1 MSRRDVIHR
10 SIAAALICAAAASAW
25 WRLLGPGA
33 TLFRI
38 IPAVL
43 IVAIA
48 FAAGT
53 AGGRRVARGTGALMG
68 LAGTFAA
75 GFILGA
81 ITLEDSTG
89 SVSPGAIVSG
99 TLQGL
104 GILLRSP
111 VPAPLNSETV
121 TAAIIFTG
129 YATMMS
135 ALLMC
140 TKRPALAL
148 IPSMMLFVGATAL
161 SEGSIESPT
170 SSGIVF
176 LLACTGAMALVP
188 SGDTGG
194 SISDGAEFAEPQ
206 RAPGSGR
213 IVHGVFVLSL
223 CVLITGTAVVLAQLT
238 GLGSKDKPYDPHQT
252 DNYRPETKVNPV
264 NQVNQWQTIERRS
277 KFPLMTVSG
286 AALPKAFVWA
296 TAEFYNGASWQTIK
310 TFSDV
315 EPTIPYV
322 PPPRLRWTR
331 PVQASVTTTEDL
343 PGPWLPAPYRPTAV
357 TGVPIRSDG
366 DAVVISR
373 SDKAK
378 STDYAVTANVLALKN
393 LRPLQSASGTDRD
406 SAGRATELPTGVPLS
421 LIDFADNAMAGGGS
435 AYQRLTRLADATAGP
450 EFRESSTAGADVFSY
465 RALDNM
471 ITTSKSGSEAQFA
484 TAFAVMARTQGFSSR
499 LVAGYAMPSAAG
511 GKVTTRSAIVW
522 PEVNFTNVG
531 WVPFAPGPQDLARGV
546 PVPSRYKAPPKPP
559 PAPKP
564 KPKPTVKPKPEPT
577 KPPEP
582 KPADQTIPTWA
593 FWLLGIMLA
602 IAAWLGAIV
611 LWRRRLIKKL
621 RTGAADGP
629 AAGAWIWIRSVR
641 RHLRVELPQS
651 PRSTAQDTTAS
662 AQLRAVAQVAD
673 EALYGPTVD
682 DPAGSD
688 QVWANADLVVAQ
700 DRGTAGL
707 RGRLRWLLVPIRRVR
722 DRIKTNAD

>member
-25 WRLLGPGA
+25 WRLLGAGA
-33 TLFRI
+33 TLLRI

-121 TAAIIFTG
+121 TAAIVFTG

-170 SSGIVF
+170 TSGIVF
-176 LLACTGAMALVP
+176 LLACTGAMAMVP

-194 SISDGAEFAEPQ
+194 AISDGAEFAEPQ
-206 RAPGSGR
+206 RAPGNGR

-223 CVLITGTAVVLAQLT
+223 CVLITGVAVGLSQLT
-238 GLGSKDKPYDPHQT
+238 ELGSKDNPYDPHQT

-264 NQVNQWQTIERRS
+264 DQVNQWQTIERRA
-277 KFPLMTVSG
+277 KYPLMRVDG
-286 AALPKAFVWA
+286 VALPNAFVWA
-296 TAEFYNGASWQTIK
+296 TAEFYNGTSWQTIK

-322 PPPRLRWTR
+322 PPPRVRYTR
-331 PVQASVTTTEDL
+331 PVQASVTTTADL
-343 PGPWLPAPYRPTAV
+343 PGPWLPAPYRPTGV

-366 DAVVISR
+366 DGVVISR

-378 STDYAVTANVLALKN
+378 STDYTVTSNVLALKN
-393 LRPLQSASGTDRD
+393 FQPLQSASGSDRGA
-406 SAGRATELPTGVPLS
+406 AGRATELPPGVPLS

-435 AYQRLTRLADATAGP
+435 AYQRLTSLANATANS
-450 EFRESSTAGADVFSY
+450 EFRENSTAGGDAFSY

-471 ITTSKSGSEAQFA
+471 IASSKSGSEAQFA

-499 LVAGYAMPSAAG
+499 LVAGYAMPSATG
-511 GKVTTRSAIVW
+511 GRVTTRNAIVW
-522 PEVNFTNVG
+522 PEINLTKVG

-546 PVPSRYKAPPKPP
+546 PVPTKYKAPPKPP
-559 PAPKP
+559 PAP

-582 KPADQTIPTWA
+582 KPAEQAIPIWA

-602 IAAWLGAIV
+602 IATWLSAVV
-611 LWRRRLIKKL
+611 LWRRRLVKKL

-651 PRSTAQDTTAS
+651 PRSTAQDTSAS
-662 AQLRAVAQVAD
+662 AQLRAVAQAAD
-673 EALYGPTVD
+673 EALYGPAVD
-682 DPAGSD
+682 NPAASD
-688 QVWANADLVVAQ
+688 RVWADAERAVAQ
-700 DRGTAGL
+700 DRATAGL
-707 RGRLRWLLVPIRRVR
+707 RGRLRWLLIPIRRVR
-722 DRIKTNAD
+722 DRIKANAD